1 MKIPKPV
8 SHILAALG
16 IGAAI
21 GACILLVI
29 TALVRTVHA
38 DTGAPVGAAA
48 LSIPWEAWFIG
59 GLAALAGLESALKGI
74 ASAVR
79 AISRLTKTTVD
90 DHIADGLEAADARFV
105 EGLAILRGLRPAASP
120 PSSGPPTGAA
130 STALSVL
137 TVITVIVGGGLA
149 SSCVAARQRGA
160 AAVGAFFDCEAADL
174 PPDVLK
180 DATALASLGM
190 RNAIS
195 GSGKVDET
203 ILKADIEPLSG
214 DLWRCAI
221 AGAIAALATPVPT
234 TPGAPAA
241 APLEVDGAELRRAF
255 ARVRGELGWAP
266 VRLAGGET
274 L

>member
-8 SHILAALG
+8 SHVLAALG
-16 IGAAI
+16 IGAAL

-38 DTGAPVGAAA
+38 DTGAAVGTAA
-48 LSIPWEAWFIG
+48 LAIPWEAWFIG

-74 ASAVR
+74 AAAVR

-120 PSSGPPTGAA
+120 PSSGPPTRAAGAV
-130 STALSVL
+130 LSVL

-149 SSCVAARQRGA
+149 ASCAAARQRGG
-160 AAVGAFFDCEAADL
+160 AAVGAFLDCEAADI
-174 PPDVLK
+174 PPAMLK
-180 DATALASLGM
+180 DATDLATQAV
-190 RNAIS
+190 RNVIS
-195 GSGKVDET
+195 GSGSIDASQ
-203 ILKADIEPLSG
+203 LKADAALLRS
-214 DLWRCAI
+214 DLGKCAL
-221 AGAIAALATPVPT
+221 AGAIAAIATPVPT

-241 APLEVDGAELRRAF
+241 DPLEVDGAALRGAF
-255 ARVRGELGWAP
+255 ARVRGDLGWAP
-266 VRLAGGET
+266 VRLADGQV